1 MKFFVNLLLFTF
13 ITFLST
19 PTIVSIIEKSC
30 DTSIF
35 YTMTEEECHKEIKAS
50 TQSDALINRNHRKP
64 LKSCL
69 VLSENLSRHDNISAA
84 IFIPPPDTI

>member
-1 MKFFVNLLLFTF
+1 
-13 ITFLST
+13 
-19 PTIVSIIEKSC
+19 
-30 DTSIF
+30 
-35 YTMTEEECHKEIKAS
+35 MTEEECHKEIKAS
-50 TQSDALINRNHRKP
+50 IQSDALINRNHRKP